1 MIKTTY
7 PFLAFFFLT
16 SLNGFA
22 EDSSLLIHFN
32 NSEDEKV
39 LTSAIISSVDI
50 DRFLSVATQTSGQDT
65 EIQIV
70 LQDPKVIGRFSLIG
84 EHSVDPDIYVSKWAQ
99 LHNGKRKRILLLF
112 QKVDGDYQFRHLATT
127 DLVKLAHIP
136 GIVSDFISEKIIKK
150 QATLLIC
157 LSEGMNAI
165 INAYDQQFKER
176 LIQNAPI
183 LMEDQKYYKGY
194 SSIDFNYYFFER
206 GLSNYP
212 NEGVGCND
220 LFFADGFRYFPVI
233 PIIPPKLSVSIENQ
247 YTVADYLNA
256 KPLAYKRI
264 NSLNGLSEDI
274 QILESDL
281 GKLFYLENEEYVN
294 LQTISIDYDYLTF
307 KYPETTFTG
316 LSDASIGTTMRQDLH
331 DIYWHPMM
339 FKEWKYNKA
348 NDSPLVFESDIEACN
363 LKYSV
368 TVHSGKVTTRSSQVN
383 EKEGLSTF
391 RLSGFRNAQPTWCNV
406 FARELS
412 NKVFGIDAFPPKSC
426 SDLVRETFTDD
437 TKFIQ
442 LIGNDKTEE
451 AIWSLINSGYTV
463 YFVSSSH
470 IETGFPDDF
479 ESTSYRFRHEGDS
492 RYDPGKFSSKFDDN
506 SLHISDNSKS
516 IVVGAGAS
524 VGFKQG
530 YDSYDWL
537 KNEALVFLYL
547 GYLSNKY

>member
-1 MIKTTY
+1 
-7 PFLAFFFLT
+7 
-16 SLNGFA
+16 
-22 EDSSLLIHFN
+22 
-32 NSEDEKV
+32 
-39 LTSAIISSVDI
+39 
-50 DRFLSVATQTSGQDT
+50 
-65 EIQIV
+65 
-70 LQDPKVIGRFSLIG
+70 
-84 EHSVDPDIYVSKWAQ
+84 
-99 LHNGKRKRILLLF
+99 
-112 QKVDGDYQFRHLATT
+112 
-127 DLVKLAHIP
+127 
-136 GIVSDFISEKIIKK
+136 
-150 QATLLIC
+150 
-157 LSEGMNAI
+157 
-165 INAYDQQFKER
+165 
-176 LIQNAPI
+176 
-183 LMEDQKYYKGY
+183 MEDQKYYKGY

-331 DIYWHPMM
+331 DIYWHPML

-412 NKVFGIDAFPPKSC
+412 NKVNEF
-426 SDLVRETFTDD
+426 
-437 TKFIQ
+437 FI
-442 LIGNDKTEE
+442 
-451 AIWSLINSGYTV
+451 
-463 YFVSSSH
+463 H
-470 IETGFPDDF
+470 
-479 ESTSYRFRHEGDS
+479 
-492 RYDPGKFSSKFDDN
+492 
-506 SLHISDNSKS
+506 
-516 IVVGAGAS
+516 
-524 VGFKQG
+524 
-530 YDSYDWL
+530 
-537 KNEALVFLYL
+537 
-547 GYLSNKY
+547 